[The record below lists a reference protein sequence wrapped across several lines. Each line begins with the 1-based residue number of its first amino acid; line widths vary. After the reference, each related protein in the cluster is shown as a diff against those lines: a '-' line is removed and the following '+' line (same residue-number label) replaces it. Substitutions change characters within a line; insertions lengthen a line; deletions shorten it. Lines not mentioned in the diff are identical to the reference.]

1 MARIQIT
8 DLCPSDFDLSVDS
21 ESFLDE
27 LNESD
32 LSSINGGSLS
42 RVVIALTLWAL
53 SYV

>member
-21 ESFLDE
+21 ENFLDE

-32 LSSINGGSLS
+32 LSTINGGALF
-42 RVVIALTLWAL
+42 RVVIGVVLWAL
-53 SYV
+53 S

>member
-8 DLCPSDFDLSVDS
+8 DLCPSDFDWSVDS

-32 LSSINGGSLS
+32 LSTINGGSLF
-42 RVVIALTLWAL
+42 RVVIGVTLWAL
-53 SYV
+53 SQV